1 VSIFDPTSGMN
12 ALPWI
17 QEKGLRTLEEAA
29 RLVDLAN
36 EKDTTPWYSKE
47 LRYRASTM
55 IGCLAPMVAL
65 FHGSAEAARA
75 EAWNGAIHRPEGA
88 ASRCD
93 TEQLRSA
100 RFDRQARRMSTSLST
115 LAQPE
120 KEKTSTD
127 QDDGARFQV
136 SFPAPNLL

>member
-1 VSIFDPTSGMN
+1 V
-12 ALPWI
+12 
-17 QEKGLRTLEEAA
+17 LRRGTVQSTDRKAQ
-29 RLVDLAN
+29 RLDVTPDKWLA
-36 EKDTTPWYSKE
+36 DRS
-47 LRYRASTM
+47 
-55 IGCLAPMVAL
+55 
-65 FHGSAEAARA
+65 
-75 EAWNGAIHRPEGA
+75 
-88 ASRCD
+88 
-93 TEQLRSA
+93 EQLRSA